1 MTHQHPTAQLRT
13 PWRAAARI
21 GLAAASLLMLNPTWA
36 QTAAPATA
44 QAAAA
49 APVKD
54 PKAMSALGAMST
66 YLRSLKQFAVRADTT
81 TDEVLLTGQKLQ
93 FNGTASYQF
102 VAPDRLRLDLR
113 TDRMHRDIVFDG
125 KTLTMVAPRRKLY
138 ASVPAPATTAE
149 LVTTAEREYGLSFPL
164 ADLFLWGNDQSA
176 LDAIKEASFIGPAKI
191 AGQSCDQYAFRQDG
205 VDWQLWIRQGAQPLP
220 CKIVITTK
228 GEPEQPQFS
237 AQLAWN
243 LAARPAASAFKYTP
257 PADARRIQMTR
268 VSELA
273 TTK

>member
-1 MTHQHPTAQLRT
+1 MRHQNPTIRRSV
-13 PWRAAARI
+13 PWRTVACI
-21 GLAAASLLMLNPTWA
+21 GMAAASFSALSPVWA
-36 QTAAPATA
+36 QTAAQPATP
-44 QAAAA
+44 AAAA

-54 PKAMSALGAMST
+54 PKALAALGSMST
-66 YLRSLKQFAVRADTT
+66 YLRSLKQFALRADTT

-113 TDRMHRDIVFDG
+113 TDRMHRDIIYDG
-125 KTLTMVAPRRKLY
+125 KTLTMAAPRRKLY
-138 ASVPAPATTAE
+138 ASVPAPASAAE

-176 LDAIKEASFIGPAKI
+176 IDAIKEAQYIGPARI
-191 AGQSCDQYAFRQDG
+191 AGQTCDQYAFRQDG

-220 CKIVITTK
+220 CKMVITTT

-237 AQLAWN
+237 AHLTWN

>member
-1 MTHQHPTAQLRT
+1 MTHQHPQAKLLM

-21 GLAAASLLMLNPTWA
+21 GIAAASLLMLNPTWA

-44 QAAAA
+44 QAAAD

-54 PKAMSALGAMST
+54 PKAMSALGTMST
-66 YLRSLKQFAVRADTT
+66 YLRSLKQFALRADTT

-93 FNGTASYQF
+93 FNGTANYQF
-102 VAPDRLRLDLR
+102 IAPNRLRLDLR
-113 TDRMHRDIVFDG
+113 TDRQHRDIVFDG
-125 KTLTMVAPRRKLY
+125 KTLTMAAPRRKLY
-138 ASVPAPATTAE
+138 ASVPAPATAAE
-149 LVTTAEREYGLSFPL
+149 LVTVAEREYGLSFPL

-176 LDAIKEASFIGPAKI
+176 LDTIKEASFIGPAKI
-191 AGQSCDQYAFRQDG
+191 AGQACDQYAYRQDG

-220 CKIVITTK
+220 CKIVITTT
-228 GEPEQPQFS
+228 GEAEQPQFS
-237 AQLAWN
+237 ALLNWN
-243 LAARPAASAFKYTP
+243 LAARPAASSFKYTP
-257 PADARRIQMTR
+257 PADARRIQMLR